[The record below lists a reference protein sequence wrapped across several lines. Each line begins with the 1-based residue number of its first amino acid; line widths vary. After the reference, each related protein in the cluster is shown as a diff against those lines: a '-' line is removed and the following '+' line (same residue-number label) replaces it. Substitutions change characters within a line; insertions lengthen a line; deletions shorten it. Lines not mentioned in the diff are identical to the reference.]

1 MKNKFTYKYKHV
13 LIYKGTQGMAMLSLA
28 VVLNLYKYLKSS
40 VPCARLLSS
49 FDIYMNE
56 SSADS
61 ASCARAL
68 SRLRT
73 RFSTVRH
80 RASSISCARVLS
92 LLGVLLIAGASFASM
107 LQLSTGSAQ
116 AATSNTLNFQG
127 RLLNA
132 SGDLVADGTYNVQ
145 FNLYYVSSGGSSQ
158 WTETRTNQG
167 GNPVTIQNGYYSVYL
182 GDTTSGGTAFP
193 SSIDW
198 SEDLYLGMTIRGTG
212 SCSFGACTPADS
224 EMTPRFKLT
233 AVPYALRASNV
244 ASSSTNA
251 ASTDSDDVNITS
263 GNALGATSDSGDI
276 SIDVGTATGTVGA
289 ILLGTSNAENLTIGN
304 AGSATTIQ
312 GSVSLTGSGTALDVT
327 NDATIGGTLG
337 VTGLITASGGLTV
350 TNGDT
355 FTNAGATLNT
365 AVAITDKATGGNI
378 GSAASTV
385 DGATTFNVNQ
395 TTASQTLTLPSP
407 TTTTA
412 GRIVYVNNVG
422 SASFTMYGSVIA
434 SGASNAFMWNGSAW
448 VTTISLSGS
457 VVNTVGTIDSQTKSA
472 DGAVISSNA
481 IYLQTAD
488 ATYSG
493 LVSTG
498 SQTFAGAKTFGST
511 LDVTGNVTLTAD
523 LAVNGDDIT
532 SDGNLTLNATGYVRV
547 GDSGT
552 PTTASGDDDLYVEGD
567 LEADGTLDVLGVATL
582 RSTLAVQGASVT
594 VGTSSSTNGVVTLLN
609 STNAFGVSIS
619 ASAQTV
625 GSATISIP
633 NTSGVADTFCLYTL
647 NNCGTGYLSSTLADN
662 TADVWDVQE
671 GTNNYINI
679 NTTNSSENISFGN
692 ATTNPSYNFLGS
704 GTLAVAGSQT
714 IGSNLT
720 VDTNTLYVDATNNRV
735 GVGTTAPQGTFEVV
749 GDVVSK
755 GTSWTSRTAA
765 RSAPWN
771 SMTYGN
777 GLFVAVA
784 SSGTSNRVMT
794 SPDGIN
800 WTTRTSAGDYLWEAV
815 TYGNGIFVAVGSS
828 SGTSNQVMTS
838 PDGINWTMRT
848 SAANNSWTEVAYGNG
863 LFVATSQSGTNN
875 RVMTSPDGVNWTS
888 RTSAADNTWSGLT
901 YGNGMFVAV
910 AQTGTSNRVMT
921 STDGTTW
928 NTQTSVD
935 NTWTDVT
942 YGNGI
947 FVAVATNGT
956 GVMTSSNGTSWTARN
971 AATSNSWQDVTFGN
985 GIFVA
990 VSMSGSGDRVMTSV
1004 DGINWASRSSVAD
1017 ENWISVA
1024 YGNGVFSAVA
1034 QNTTTAMSSGKPE
1047 TIPFSANNTYQGG
1060 VTVYGSS
1067 TFRSDANSST
1077 AFQFQNASG
1086 TNVLAINTSTAG
1098 ATITGTLSVSGLTTI
1113 TTLGSADTNT
1123 FVCRNSSSQ
1132 LATCSST
1139 PLTSSLTDNI
1149 TDAFDLQEGTN
1160 NYINI
1165 NTTNSSENI
1174 SFGNA
1179 TTNPSFTFQGSGT
1192 TTFTG
1197 DIAVNGDDITSDGNL
1212 TVNATGYVRIGDT
1225 GTPGV
1230 ASGDDDLY
1238 VEGDLEVDANTDL
1251 AGTLTVGGTTTLGDA
1266 VTDNLTITAAI
1277 QGTSALI
1284 FDGSG
1289 DDTNETTLS
1298 ITNPTGDNTQTIQDN
1313 SGVIP
1318 LGTAGNTLFFT
1329 TSGATNV
1336 TLPTSGTLTTN
1347 PASGSYLM
1355 QVPTSTAANT
1365 ITPTT
1370 NSVVGLTVNG
1380 TSGTAATAVSIVQ
1393 GGAATA
1399 LNVNGTSTGS
1409 VLVLQDNGTSVL
1421 TVADGGVTTVTA
1433 NGGTG
1438 VALTVNNGTSTGNVL
1453 NIADGGTN
1461 IATFADGGAVL
1472 FKNTTNSTAAFQVQP
1487 SGSTTP
1493 SFVVDSTN
1501 NRVGIG
1507 TSAPTST
1514 LHVAGNQ
1521 STSAF
1526 STSGIAVR
1534 IAGATYTDTG
1544 TAIGGT
1550 VAFAAGTSYGIP
1562 TFAATNTGV
1571 TYTNAATLY
1580 ISAAPSAGTNVT
1592 LTNAYALYV
1601 ASGNSI
1607 FGGDITTSTNLAVNG
1622 NTTIGNAIGDNL
1634 TVTAGIQ
1641 GTSALSFEGSTDDGT
1656 NITTFSVTN
1665 PTAART
1671 QTIQDNSGVIPLG
1684 TAGNTLFFTTSGAT
1698 SLTLPT
1704 SGTVTT
1710 NPASG
1715 SYLMQVP
1722 TTTAANTITP
1732 ATTGVVGLTVNG
1744 TNTGTAAT
1752 ALAVAQTGAATA
1764 ATISQTAAANGL
1776 VITSSNA
1783 SQVSS
1788 TALSVTQSGTTTGF
1802 TGNFIDFTGSSTTGA
1817 GNLLNLTSVNTTA
1830 GNALNVTANS
1840 ITTGNAINVNSTGT
1854 GLTSGSLL
1862 YLTSAT
1868 TGAVATNGIVSLNAS
1883 GNYTSTSNV
1892 GLLNVSANSTT
1903 AGTIASFNGNA
1914 LTTGVGVRIAST
1926 GTGLTSGS
1934 LLQVSTAT
1942 TGAIATNGAI
1952 QLTASGNYTSTSNV
1966 GLLSVQANSTAA
1978 GTIQNIN
1985 GNALTTGQAL
1995 YVGSTGT
2002 GLTSGS
2008 LLYLTSATTGAIAT
2022 NGIVSLNAS
2031 GNYTS
2036 TSNVGLLNVSANST
2050 TAGTVANISGTAVT
2064 TGTVLQVTGSTATTN
2079 GLTLNVT
2086 SGRVQFTPTNTIAS
2100 AAGATWNGINV
2111 PATTATLS
2119 GSTSVTTATGFNLL
2133 SLAAPT
2139 ITSGSAL
2146 TVTNAATSYIGGA
2159 PIQAGSTTITN
2170 AYSLWVDSG
2179 RTRLDGDLVV
2189 DTDTLYVDSTSDYVS
2204 IGGTTDAGAKL
2215 NIFTSNSGYE
2225 EGLRQTDGT
2234 ISLVTAVGFSQAYLG
2249 TESNHGLV
2257 LFANSID
2264 SFGVTNA
2271 NVAFV
2276 GSSVAGASVATGA
2289 GDLYVTDAVE
2299 VDGAALFQNSTD
2311 STTAFQILESSGA
2324 GGSSLL
2330 TADTTNFLL
2339 KVAPTQFTS
2348 SGSTQSF
2355 ATSGSV
2361 TGVDSYSTIAVNAT
2375 VAGVTVTVPSPV
2387 AGGQVVGR
2395 VLYVAAVNN
2404 SEDFALSLSGTSVE
2418 INMKENSTA
2427 TLIWNGTGW
2436 TAAGAS
2442 SSTDLQAAYDNTAA
2456 TAGGAE
2462 IVLASSGTGGLTI
2475 RNDATTAITGGLL
2488 EVQTAIGSNLFTVNN
2503 NATEYAAN
2511 GGAESS
2517 TFTAWAAAPAG
2528 GTVTRYTTVGD
2539 NIATGAGSVYVN
2551 TTSTA
2556 NTGAKNTLTA
2566 SLTANLRY
2574 KVSYTA
2580 RHTSS
2585 TSTFTTLETYFSND
2599 GTTAHVEC
2607 GSDATIYYNKWTR
2620 VDCTF
2625 TPTSVGASNAII
2637 FRHSD
2642 AVEHDFYIDNF
2653 SVTVDAS
2660 SNHAVD
2666 GDVDSALGTNWQAY
2680 DADGGAGTTTPTRD
2694 TSNIYNTSG
2703 AVAVATT
2710 GPAANLGVRNNM
2722 AITPT
2727 VSTQYLV
2734 TFYAKLASG
2743 SFTDITVGFLPAGGS
2758 STPVAAQL
2766 CTDYNTQTL
2775 STSSWTKITCLVT
2788 TPSSGI
2794 SDPDLVIY
2802 QPTSGAR
2809 TFYIDAL
2816 KITLN
2821 TNNSS
2826 NVQVGGGQ
2834 KGGPTTLF
2842 TLDRSYG
2849 APIADNNDAYLG
2861 SMYYD
2866 TSTGR
2871 IQCYEADG
2879 WGACGAAPDNIVNL
2893 NPEYAGAVLNG
2904 SGVGTMTADF
2914 CSNDAQLSV
2923 NSTLC
2928 DSGEAKNYYRWTS
2941 PQATQQTYSIY
2952 VTYQLPATF
2961 NGFSS
2966 DDTVQLVA
2974 RTDSTTNAAVT
2985 YEMYKSTGSDVTQC
2999 GSGETT
3005 VVTVANDWQSVGIN
3019 GNESTGCSFSSSSA
3033 SNFIIFKLN
3042 LKANSNAN
3050 AYVST
3055 LSFTTT
3061 GR

>member
-1 MKNKFTYKYKHV
+1 MRPS
-13 LIYKGTQGMAMLSLA
+13 IELA
-28 VVLNLYKYLKSS
+28 WCLTDSWSIFCEYASAINGLCPSS
-40 VPCARLLSS
+40 
-49 FDIYMNE
+49 
-56 SSADS
+56 
-61 ASCARAL
+61 
-68 SRLRT
+68 
-73 RFSTVRH
+73 
-80 RASSISCARVLS
+80 
-92 LLGVLLIAGASFASM
+92 
-107 LQLSTGSAQ
+107 
-116 AATSNTLNFQG
+116 TSNTLNFQG
-127 RLLNA
+127 RLLTA
-132 SGDLVADGTYNVQ
+132 SGARVPDGTYNVQ

-158 WTETRTNQG
+158 WTETRTNSG
-167 GNPVTIQNGYYSVYL
+167 GSPVTVQDGYYSVYL
-182 GDTTSGGTAFP
+182 GDVTAFS

-198 SEDLYLGMTIRGTG
+198 SQDLYLGMTIRGTG
-212 SCSFGACTPADS
+212 SCVFGSCTPTDA

-233 AVPYALRASNV
+233 AVPYAFRASNV
-244 ASSSTNA
+244 ASSDTTT
-251 ASTDSDDVNITS
+251 ASTDSDDVTIQTGDAS
-263 GNALGATSDSGDI
+263 GATSNSGDI
-276 SIDVGTATGTVGA
+276 TIDTGTATGTAGA

-582 RSTLAVQGASVT
+582 RSTLAVQGASVS

-662 TADVWDVQE
+662 TSNVWDVQE

-714 IGSNLT
+714 IGGNLT

-735 GVGTTAPQGTFEVV
+735 GVGTTAPQSAFEAV
-749 GDVVSK
+749 GDIVSK
-755 GTSWTSRTAA
+755 GTSWTGRTAS

-777 GLFVAVA
+777 GMFVAVA

-815 TYGNGIFVAVGSS
+815 TYGNGMFVAVGSS

-910 AQTGTSNRVMT
+910 AQTGSANRVMT
-921 STDGTTW
+921 STDGITW

-971 AATSNSWQDVTFGN
+971 AATANSWQDVTFGN
-985 GIFVA
+985 GLFVA
-990 VSMSGSGDRVMTSV
+990 VSLSGSGDRVMTSV
-1004 DGINWASRSSVAD
+1004 DGINWASRTSVAD

-1024 YGNGVFSAVA
+1024 YGNGVFAAVA

-1139 PLTSSLTDNI
+1139 PLTSSLTDNT

-1179 TTNPSFTFQGSGT
+1179 TTNPSFTFQGNGT
-1192 TTFTG
+1192 TTLTG
-1197 DIAVNGDDITSDGNL
+1197 DLAVNGDDITSDGNL

-1238 VEGDLEVDANTDL
+1238 VESDLEVDANTDL

-1284 FDGSG
+1284 FDGSS
-1289 DDTNETTLS
+1289 DDTNETTFS

-1399 LNVNGTSTGS
+1399 LQVNGTSTGS
-1409 VLVLQDNGTSVL
+1409 VLDIQDSGTSVL
-1421 TVADGGVTTVTA
+1421 TVADGGVTTITA
-1433 NGGTG
+1433 NGGSG

-1501 NRVGIG
+1501 SRVGIG
-1507 TSAPTST
+1507 TTAPTST

-1534 IAGATYTDTG
+1534 IAGGTYTDTG
-1544 TAIGGT
+1544 TAPSGT

-1562 TFAATNTGV
+1562 TFAASNTGV
-1571 TYTNAATLY
+1571 TYTNSATLY
-1580 ISAAPSAGTNVT
+1580 ISDAPTAGTNVT
-1592 LTNAYALYV
+1592 LTNRYALYV

-1698 SLTLPT
+1698 SVTLPT
-1704 SGTVTT
+1704 SGTLTT

-1722 TTTAANTITP
+1722 TSTAANTITP
-1732 ATTGVVGLTVNG
+1732 TTNSVVGLTVNG
-1744 TNTGTAAT
+1744 TSGTAAT
-1752 ALAVAQTGAATA
+1752 AVSIVQGGAATA
-1764 ATISQTAAANGL
+1764 LNVNGTSTGSVLVLQDNGTSVLTVADGGVTTITANGGSGVAL
-1776 VITSSNA
+1776 TVNNGTSTGNILNLQDNGSNVLTVADGGNTTLTADLAVNGDDITSDGNLTVNA
-1783 SQVSS
+1783 TGYVRIGDTGTPGVASGDDDLYVEGDLEVDGRIEVSS
-1788 TALSVTQSGTTTGF
+1788 T
-1802 TGNFIDFTGSSTTGA
+1802 
-1817 GNLLNLTSVNTTA
+1817 
-1830 GNALNVTANS
+1830 
-1840 ITTGNAINVNSTGT
+1840 
-1854 GLTSGSLL
+1854 
-1862 YLTSAT
+1862 
-1868 TGAVATNGIVSLNAS
+1868 
-1883 GNYTSTSNV
+1883 YTD
-1892 GLLNVSANSTT
+1892 
-1903 AGTIASFNGNA
+1903 
-1914 LTTGVGVRIAST
+1914 
-1926 GTGLTSGS
+1926 
-1934 LLQVSTAT
+1934 
-1942 TGAIATNGAI
+1942 
-1952 QLTASGNYTSTSNV
+1952 
-1966 GLLSVQANSTAA
+1966 STAA
-1978 GTIQNIN
+1978 Q
-1985 GNALTTGQAL
+1985 
-1995 YVGSTGT
+1995 
-2002 GLTSGS
+2002 
-2008 LLYLTSATTGAIAT
+2008 
-2022 NGIVSLNAS
+2022 
-2031 GNYTS
+2031 
-2036 TSNVGLLNVSANST
+2036 
-2050 TAGTVANISGTAVT
+2050 
-2064 TGTVLQVTGSTATTN
+2064 
-2079 GLTLNVT
+2079 TLNVT
-2086 SGRVQFTPTNTIAS
+2086 LGDDANVDIISGLQVSVTSAS
-2100 AAGATWNGINV
+2100 TGDADVIHGVLIEDLVSAGATVLEYGVTIGESWDAQIYLSDVTSKILMDETG
-2111 PATTATLS
+2111 TLTFGDAS
-2119 GSTSVTTATGFNLL
+2119 DHALL
-2133 SLAAPT
+2133 T
-2139 ITSGSAL
+2139 I
-2146 TVTNAATSYIGGA
+2146 
-2159 PIQAGSTTITN
+2159 
-2170 AYSLWVDSG
+2170 
-2179 RTRLDGDLVV
+2179 
-2189 DTDTLYVDSTSDYVS
+2189 
-2204 IGGTTDAGAKL
+2204 TDAG
-2215 NIFTSNSGYE
+2215 T
-2225 EGLRQTDGT
+2225 
-2234 ISLVTAVGFSQAYLG
+2234 VG
-2249 TESNHGLV
+2249 NV
-2257 LFANSID
+2257 
-2264 SFGVTNA
+2264 GVTGTLTVN
-2271 NVAFV
+2271 
-2276 GSSVAGASVATGA
+2276 
-2289 GDLYVTDAVE
+2289 
-2299 VDGAALFQNSTD
+2299 GAATFQNSTD

-2355 ATSGSV
+2355 ATSGSI
-2361 TGVDSYSTIAVNAT
+2361 TGVDSYSTVAVNAT
-2375 VAGVTVTVPSPV
+2375 VAGVTVTVPSPA

-2395 VLYVAAVNN
+2395 VLYVAAVDS
-2404 SEDFALSLSGTSVE
+2404 SEDFVLSLSGTSVE

-2528 GTVTRYTTVGD
+2528 GTVSRYTTVGD
-2539 NIATGAGSVYVN
+2539 NIATGSGSVYVN

-2556 NTGAKNTLTA
+2556 NTGAKNTLTS

-2680 DADGGAGTTTPTRD
+2680 DADGGAGTSTPTLD
-2694 TSNIYNTSG
+2694 TTNIYNTSG
-2703 AVAVATT
+2703 AVAVATA

-2734 TFYAKLASG
+2734 TFYAKLSSG
-2743 SFTDITVGFLPAGGS
+2743 SFTDITVGFLPAGGN
-2758 STPVAAQL
+2758 STPNANQL

-2923 NSTLC
+2923 NSSLC
-2928 DSGEAKNYYRWTS
+2928 SSGEAKNYYRWTS

-2974 RTDSTTNAAVT
+2974 RTDSTSNAAVT

-2999 GSGETT
+2999 GTGETT
-3005 VVTVANDWQSVGIN
+3005 VVTSANTWQSVGIN